1 MKKSVIISLNI
12 VLFALSLF
20 SLVFAW
26 FYMPQQFVWAVV
38 LVILCA
44 MLAVVINF
52 KPLLMTGKAG
62 QASPSDG
69 IYINRPAA
77 SIVAILA
84 ALALVVF
91 LFIPMGALL
100 LIIGFQLL
108 TIYLLLRSPIK
119 T

>member
-1 MKKSVIISLNI
+1 MIISLNI
-12 VLFALSLF
+12 VLFAISLF
-20 SLVFAW
+20 SLFFAW
-26 FYMPQQFVWAVV
+26 FYLPQQFMWAVV

-52 KPLLMTGKAG
+52 KPLLMTGKSG
-62 QASPSDG
+62 QETPSDG
-69 IYINRPAA
+69 IYINRSAA
-77 SIVAILA
+77 AVVAILA

-91 LFIPMGALL
+91 LFIPLGALL
-100 LIIGFQLL
+100 LIICFQLL